1 MKINYQDNTPF
12 NFSKIM
18 IKKFVC
24 LFFLS
29 VLINLVEKVIAQTPN
44 DSFSSYNQPIIGSDI
59 KFKMVPVKGGSFIMG
74 SDEKQKG
81 RKPDEGPAKAV
92 QVSSFWMGANEV
104 TYEEY
109 DAFFK
114 DETFT
119 RNQTDAVT
127 RPSPPYIDLTL
138 GMGKQGGFPANSMSQ
153 YGALMYCRWLYKKTG
168 IFYRLPTEAEWEYAC
183 RAGSKTAYPFGNDT
197 TGLSNY
203 AWYKNN
209 SDNKYHKIGLKLPN
223 KFGLYDIMGNVAEW
237 TIDQYDE
244 NYFNRQEVTL
254 KDPLIKPTAR
264 QPRTLKGGNYQD
276 EAIEIRS
283 ASRLKSDPVWNRR
296 DPQIPRSRWWN
307 ADAPFIGFRIVR
319 PAVKPTEE
327 EINKLFALYIDN
339 Y

>member
-1 MKINYQDNTPF
+1 
-12 NFSKIM
+12 M
-18 IKKFVC
+18 IRDFFC

-29 VLINLVEKVIAQTPN
+29 VLFAITEKIAAQPVT
-44 DSFSSYNQPIIGSDI
+44 DSFNLYQQSIPGTEIQ
-59 KFKMVPVKGGSFIMG
+59 FRMVPVTGGSFIMG
-74 SDEKQKG
+74 SDAGEKG
-81 RKPDEGPAKAV
+81 RKADEGPAK
-92 QVSSFWMGANEV
+92 QVSVSSYWIGAYEV
-104 TYEEY
+104 TYDEY

-114 DETFT
+114 DETIT
-119 RNQTDAVT
+119 RNQTTDAIT

-197 TGLSNY
+197 SGLSKF

-209 SDNKYHKIGLKLPN
+209 SDNKYHKTGLKQPN
-223 KFGLYDIMGNVAEW
+223 KLGLYDMLGNVAEW

-244 NYFNRQEVTL
+244 NYFKRPEL
-254 KDPLIKPTAR
+254 ASKDPLIKPTAR
-264 QPRTLKGGNYQD
+264 HPRTLKGGSYRD
-276 EAIEIRS
+276 EASELRS
-283 ASRLKSDPVWNRR
+283 ASRLKSNLDWNRR

-319 PAVKPTEE
+319 PAVKPSEE
-327 EINKLFALYIDN
+327 EINKFFALYIDN